1 MVFRIIIVAALFF
14 SSCNVSLKGITIAP
28 TISTFYIDLFQNRA
42 FNAPPDIG
50 IQFTEAFKE
59 LVLNSTRL
67 NYDEYNPDIEFSGSV
82 SSFNVTSVA
91 PEQQENGGVG
101 SALNRLSISV
111 EVDYFNKQDEED
123 TWNQSFSFF
132 QDFESTESLEDVQD
146 ELIVTIFDQ
155 INQDVFNKAFTNW

>member
-50 IQFTEAFKE
+50 IQFTKAFKE

>member
-1 MVFRIIIVAALFF
+1 M
-14 SSCNVSLKGITIAP
+14 
-28 TISTFYIDLFQNRA
+28 
-42 FNAPPDIG
+42 
-50 IQFTEAFKE
+50 
-59 LVLNSTRL
+59 LNSTRL

>member
-1 MVFRIIIVAALFF
+1 MVYRLLIFAALLF
-14 SSCNVSLKGITIAP
+14 SSCSVSLKGITIAP
-28 TISTFYIDLFQNRA
+28 TISTFYTDVFQNRA

-82 SSFNVTSVA
+82 TRFNVTSVA
-91 PEQQENGGVG
+91 PENQENGGVG

-111 EVDYFNKQDEED
+111 EVEYFNKQNEDD
-123 TWNQSFSFF
+123 TWTQSFSFF
-132 QDFESTESLEDVQD
+132 QDFESTESLENVQD
-146 ELIVTIFDQ
+146 ELIVLIFDQ

>member
-28 TISTFYIDLFQNRA
+28 TISTFYIDIFQNRA

-82 SSFNVTSVA
+82 TTFNVTSVA

-111 EVDYFNKQDEED
+111 EVEYFNKQDEED

-132 QDFESTESLEDVQD
+132 QDFESTESLENVQD